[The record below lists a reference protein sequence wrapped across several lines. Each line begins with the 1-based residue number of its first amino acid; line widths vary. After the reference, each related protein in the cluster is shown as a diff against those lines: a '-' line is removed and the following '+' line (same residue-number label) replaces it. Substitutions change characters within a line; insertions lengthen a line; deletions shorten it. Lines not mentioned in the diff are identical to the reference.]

1 MAFPDDDPESKF
13 PPDDPNLL
21 KNRSIPQRAIV
32 ISAGVIANIIFAY
45 SLLFTQASPHTP
57 ILAGQVL
64 LYVSGKFEHCPL
76 LGCSPHLCHA
86 DNFSSVLPGRKR
98 CRTP

>member
-1 MAFPDDDPESKF
+1 MRCQGKEVEYSLRAIPLGGYVAFPDDDPESKF

-45 SLLFTQASPHTP
+45 SLLFTQASPCVPTWLRRH
-57 ILAGQVL
+57 
-64 LYVSGKFEHCPL
+64 F
-76 LGCSPHLCHA
+76 PHLSA
-86 DNFSSVLPGRKR
+86 S
-98 CRTP
+98 